1 MNLKQLTIQER
12 ERMPKRIPKKLRI
25 KIGRVLMVY
34 ASLPLL
40 SFWAYAIAIP
50 MSMAISP
57 TAWLKGRI
65 NTFKGNGDLQYE

>member
-25 KIGRVLMVY
+25 KIGRALMIY

-57 TAWLKGRI
+57 TLWAKGRL
-65 NTFKGNGDLQYE
+65 NERKGNGDLRL